1 MKQIFSF
8 LYQSKKLKI
17 IKYNKKIQKKL
28 DLDINN
34 YKKYYLQ
41 IEIEVIPAYNK
52 YGKFM
57 NYFNEKYKS
66 FYHIYFNDNP
76 KELKRNY
83 IRKDDN
89 VEKIKIIIDYEIT
102 VFLGI

>member
-1 MKQIFSF
+1 
-8 LYQSKKLKI
+8 
-17 IKYNKKIQKKL
+17 
-28 DLDINN
+28 
-34 YKKYYLQ
+34 
-41 IEIEVIPAYNK
+41 
-52 YGKFM
+52 M

-66 FYHIYFNDNP
+66 FYHIYFTDNP
-76 KELKRNY
+76 KELKCNY

>member
-1 MKQIFSF
+1 
-8 LYQSKKLKI
+8 
-17 IKYNKKIQKKL
+17 
-28 DLDINN
+28 
-34 YKKYYLQ
+34 
-41 IEIEVIPAYNK
+41 
-52 YGKFM
+52 M

-89 VEKIKIIIDYEIT
+89 VEKIKIIYFIL
-102 VFLGI
+102 FLFSIIIIYRQNRIMKVSKPT